1 MNIASTVVNQQ
12 NSGLATMQTDQIL
25 DLFSVKN
32 EQSAIEGDTSNSG
45 VDSQGN
51 ISKKGVKNVLADIG
65 ELWDASQYHEEYN
78 LDSFVKSLG

>member
-32 EQSAIEGDTSNSG
+32 EQPVVEGGTTISG

-78 LDSFVKSLG
+78 LDNFVKSLG